1 MSNSIDYIVCMS
13 AEVPARSRRR
23 RPRLSDEA
31 AEHVRELIVSGRLEP
46 GQFIRPETMAA
57 ELDISATPMREGLLT
72 LQSEGLLRVEPRRG
86 FMVAPLS
93 AADIEDVFTGQSLLA
108 GELAA
113 RATSRM
119 GDEDLD
125 ALAAIQAELEH
136 AADTA
141 DYDEVERLNHVFH
154 RMIYSAADSPKLS
167 WMIKGSLNYAPR
179 RFFASVEGW
188 PQASAADHRAIIAG
202 LRARDAEGARAAMV
216 AHIRNAGH
224 LLAAQR

>member
-1 MSNSIDYIVCMS
+1 MS

-31 AEHVRELIVSGRLEP
+31 AEHVRELIVSGQLEP
-46 GQFIRPETMAA
+46 GQFIRPEIMAA

-86 FMVAPLS
+86 FVVAPLS

-119 GDEDLD
+119 GSDDLD
-125 ALAAIQAELEH
+125 ALVRIQTDLEK

-202 LRARDAEGARAAMV
+202 LRARDAEKARAAMV

>member
-1 MSNSIDYIVCMS
+1 MS
-13 AEVPARSRRR
+13 ADVPARTRRR

-31 AEHVRELIVSGRLEP
+31 AEHVRELIVSGQLEP

-86 FMVAPLS
+86 FMVSPLS
-93 AADIEDVFTGQSLLA
+93 ANDIEDVFVGQSLLA

-119 GDEDLD
+119 SDDELD
-125 ALAAIQAELEH
+125 ALEKIQADLEH

-154 RMIYSAADSPKLS
+154 RSIYSAAGSPKLS

-179 RFFASVEGW
+179 RFFASVDGW

-202 LRARDAEGARAAMV
+202 LRARDGEAARAAMV
-216 AHIRNAGH
+216 DHIRNAGH

>member
-1 MSNSIDYIVCMS
+1 M
-13 AEVPARSRRR
+13 
-23 RPRLSDEA
+23 
-31 AEHVRELIVSGRLEP
+31 RELIVSGQLEP

-86 FMVAPLS
+86 FMVSPLS
-93 AADIEDVFTGQSLLA
+93 ANDIEDVFVGQSLLA

-119 GDEDLD
+119 SDDDLD
-125 ALAAIQAELEH
+125 ALEKIQADLEH

-154 RMIYSAADSPKLS
+154 RSIYSAAGSPKLS

-179 RFFASVEGW
+179 RFFASVDGW

-202 LRARDAEGARAAMV
+202 LRARDGEAARAAMV
-216 AHIRNAGH
+216 DHIRNAGH

>member
-1 MSNSIDYIVCMS
+1 M
-13 AEVPARSRRR
+13 
-23 RPRLSDEA
+23 
-31 AEHVRELIVSGRLEP
+31 RELIVSGQLEP

-86 FMVAPLS
+86 FMVSPLS
-93 AADIEDVFTGQSLLA
+93 ANDIEDVFVGQSLLA

-119 GDEDLD
+119 SDDELD
-125 ALAAIQAELEH
+125 ALEKIQADLEH
-136 AADTA
+136 AAETA

-154 RMIYSAADSPKLS
+154 RSIYSAAGSPKLS

-179 RFFASVEGW
+179 RFFASVDGW

-202 LRARDAEGARAAMV
+202 LRARDGEAARAAMV
-216 AHIRNAGH
+216 DHIRNAGH

>member
-1 MSNSIDYIVCMS
+1 MGSEMCIRD
-13 AEVPARSRRR
+13 R
-23 RPRLSDEA
+23 
-31 AEHVRELIVSGRLEP
+31 
-46 GQFIRPETMAA
+46 FIRPETMAA

-86 FMVAPLS
+86 FMVSPLS
-93 AADIEDVFTGQSLLA
+93 ANDIEDVFVGQSLLA

-119 GDEDLD
+119 SDDELD
-125 ALAAIQAELEH
+125 ALEKIQADLEH

-154 RMIYSAADSPKLS
+154 RSIYSAAGSPKLS

-179 RFFASVEGW
+179 RFFASVDGW

-202 LRARDAEGARAAMV
+202 LRARDGEAARAAMV
-216 AHIRNAGH
+216 DHIRNAGR

>member
-1 MSNSIDYIVCMS
+1 MS

-31 AEHVRELIVSGRLEP
+31 AEHVRELIVSGQLEP

-119 GDEDLD
+119 GDDDLD

-202 LRARDAEGARAAMV
+202 LRARDADKARAAMV

>member
-1 MSNSIDYIVCMS
+1 MS

-31 AEHVRELIVSGRLEP
+31 AEHVRELIVSGQLEP
-46 GQFIRPETMAA
+46 GQFIRPEIMAA

-86 FMVAPLS
+86 FVVAPLS

-119 GDEDLD
+119 GSDDLD
-125 ALAAIQAELEH
+125 ALVRIQADLEK

-202 LRARDAEGARAAMV
+202 LRARDAEKARAAMV

>member
-1 MSNSIDYIVCMS
+1 M
-13 AEVPARSRRR
+13 
-23 RPRLSDEA
+23 
-31 AEHVRELIVSGRLEP
+31 RELIVSGQLEP

-86 FMVAPLS
+86 FMVSPLS
-93 AADIEDVFTGQSLLA
+93 ANDIEDVFVGQSLLA

-119 GDEDLD
+119 SDDELD
-125 ALAAIQAELEH
+125 ALEKIQADLEH

-154 RMIYSAADSPKLS
+154 RSIYSAAGSPKLS

-179 RFFASVEGW
+179 RFFASVDGW

-202 LRARDAEGARAAMV
+202 LRARDGEAARAAMV
-216 AHIRNAGH
+216 DHIRNAGR

>member
-1 MSNSIDYIVCMS
+1 
-13 AEVPARSRRR
+13 
-23 RPRLSDEA
+23 
-31 AEHVRELIVSGRLEP
+31 
-46 GQFIRPETMAA
+46 MAA

-93 AADIEDVFTGQSLLA
+93 ANDIEDVFVGQSLLA

-119 GDEDLD
+119 SDDDLD
-125 ALAAIQAELEH
+125 ALENIQADLEH

-154 RMIYSAADSPKLS
+154 RSIYSAAGSPKLS

-179 RFFASVEGW
+179 RFFASVDGW

-202 LRARDAEGARAAMV
+202 LRARDGEAARAAMV
-216 AHIRNAGH
+216 DHIRNAGH

>member
-1 MSNSIDYIVCMS
+1 MS
-13 AEVPARSRRR
+13 ADVPARTRRR

-31 AEHVRELIVSGRLEP
+31 AEHVRELIVSGQLEP

-86 FMVAPLS
+86 FMVSPLS
-93 AADIEDVFTGQSLLA
+93 ANDIEDVFVGQSLLA

-119 GDEDLD
+119 SDDELD
-125 ALAAIQAELEH
+125 ALEKIQADLEH

-154 RMIYSAADSPKLS
+154 RSIYSAAGSPKLS

-179 RFFASVEGW
+179 RFFASVDGW

-202 LRARDAEGARAAMV
+202 LRARDGEAARVAMID
-216 AHIRNAGH
+216 HIRNAGH
-224 LLAAQR
+224 LLAARR

>member
-1 MSNSIDYIVCMS
+1 MS
-13 AEVPARSRRR
+13 ADVPARTRRR

-31 AEHVRELIVSGRLEP
+31 AEHVRELIVSGQLEP

-86 FMVAPLS
+86 FMVSPLS
-93 AADIEDVFTGQSLLA
+93 ANDIEDVFVGQSLLA

-119 GDEDLD
+119 SDDELD
-125 ALAAIQAELEH
+125 ALEKIQADLEH

-154 RMIYSAADSPKLS
+154 RSIYSAAGSPKLS

-179 RFFASVEGW
+179 RFFASVDGW

-202 LRARDAEGARAAMV
+202 LRARDGEAARAAMV
-216 AHIRNAGH
+216 DHITNAGR

>member
-1 MSNSIDYIVCMS
+1 MNSIDYIVGMS

-31 AEHVRELIVSGRLEP
+31 AEHVRELIVSGQLEP
-46 GQFIRPETMAA
+46 GQFIRPEIMAA

-86 FMVAPLS
+86 FVVAPLS

-119 GDEDLD
+119 GSDDLD
-125 ALAAIQAELEH
+125 ALVRIQTDLEK

-202 LRARDAEGARAAMV
+202 LRARDAERARAAMV

>member
-1 MSNSIDYIVCMS
+1 MS
-13 AEVPARSRRR
+13 AEVPARPRRR

-31 AEHVRELIVSGRLEP
+31 AEHVRELIVSGQLEP

-57 ELDISATPMREGLLT
+57 DLDISATPMREGLLT

-93 AADIEDVFTGQSLLA
+93 ANDIEDVFVGQSLLA

-119 GDEDLD
+119 SEDDLD
-125 ALAAIQAELEH
+125 ALEKIQADLEH

-141 DYDEVERLNHVFH
+141 DYDEVERLNHEFH
-154 RMIYSAADSPKLS
+154 RLIYSAADSAKLS

-179 RFFASVEGW
+179 RFFASVDGW

-202 LRARDAEGARAAMV
+202 LRARDGEAARVAMIE
-216 AHIRNAGH
+216 HIRNAGH
-224 LLAAQR
+224 LLAARR

>member
-1 MSNSIDYIVCMS
+1 MS
-13 AEVPARSRRR
+13 ADVPARTRRR
-23 RPRLSDEA
+23 LPRLSDEA
-31 AEHVRELIVSGRLEP
+31 AEHVRELIVSGQLEP

-86 FMVAPLS
+86 FMVSPLS
-93 AADIEDVFTGQSLLA
+93 ANDIEDVFVGQSLLA

-119 GDEDLD
+119 SDDELD
-125 ALAAIQAELEH
+125 ALEKIQADLEH

-154 RMIYSAADSPKLS
+154 RSIYSAAGSPKLS

-179 RFFASVEGW
+179 RFFASVDGW

-202 LRARDAEGARAAMV
+202 LRARDGEAARAAMV
-216 AHIRNAGH
+216 DHIRNAGR

>member
-1 MSNSIDYIVCMS
+1 MS

-31 AEHVRELIVSGRLEP
+31 AEHVRELIVSGQLEP

-119 GDEDLD
+119 GDDDLD

-202 LRARDAEGARAAMV
+202 LRARDADKARAAMV
-216 AHIRNAGH
+216 AHISNAGH

>member
-1 MSNSIDYIVCMS
+1 MS

-31 AEHVRELIVSGRLEP
+31 AEHVRELIVSGQLEP

-113 RATSRM
+113 RETSRM
-119 GDEDLD
+119 GDDDLD

-202 LRARDAEGARAAMV
+202 LRARDADKARAAMV

>member
-1 MSNSIDYIVCMS
+1 MS

-31 AEHVRELIVSGRLEP
+31 AEHVRELIVSGQLEP

-119 GDEDLD
+119 GDDALD

-179 RFFASVEGW
+179 RFFASVAGW

-202 LRARDAEGARAAMV
+202 LRARDADKARAAMV

>member
-1 MSNSIDYIVCMS
+1 MS
-13 AEVPARSRRR
+13 ADVPARTRRR

-31 AEHVRELIVSGRLEP
+31 AEHVRELIVSGQLEP

-86 FMVAPLS
+86 FMVSPLS
-93 AADIEDVFTGQSLLA
+93 ANDIEDVFVGQSLLA

-119 GDEDLD
+119 SDDELD
-125 ALAAIQAELEH
+125 ALEKIQADLEH

-154 RMIYSAADSPKLS
+154 RSIYSAAGSPKLS
-167 WMIKGSLNYAPR
+167 WICLLYTSPSPR
-179 RFFASVEGW
+179 
-188 PQASAADHRAIIAG
+188 D
-202 LRARDAEGARAAMV
+202 
-216 AHIRNAGH
+216 
-224 LLAAQR
+224 

>member
-1 MSNSIDYIVCMS
+1 MS
-13 AEVPARSRRR
+13 AEVPARPRRR

-31 AEHVRELIVSGRLEP
+31 AEHVRELIVSGQLEP

-93 AADIEDVFTGQSLLA
+93 ANDIEDVFVGQSLLA

-119 GDEDLD
+119 SSC
-125 ALAAIQAELEH
+125 ALVRATRRCRWRCWHVMISVYTPAWTSAG
-136 AADTA
+136 
-141 DYDEVERLNHVFH
+141 ERLQPWAW
-154 RMIYSAADSPKLS
+154 RGCSAAT
-167 WMIKGSLNYAPR
+167 WA
-179 RFFASVEGW
+179 W
-188 PQASAADHRAIIAG
+188 
-202 LRARDAEGARAAMV
+202 
-216 AHIRNAGH
+216 
-224 LLAAQR
+224 

>member
-1 MSNSIDYIVCMS
+1 MS
-13 AEVPARSRRR
+13 ADVPARTRRR

-31 AEHVRELIVSGRLEP
+31 AEHVRELIVSGQLEP

-93 AADIEDVFTGQSLLA
+93 ANDIEDVFVGQSLLA

-119 GDEDLD
+119 SDDDLD
-125 ALAAIQAELEH
+125 ALEKIQADLEH

-154 RMIYSAADSPKLS
+154 RSIYSAAGSPKLS

-179 RFFASVEGW
+179 RFFASVDGW

-202 LRARDAEGARAAMV
+202 LRARDGEAARAAMV
-216 AHIRNAGH
+216 DHIRNAGH

>member
-1 MSNSIDYIVCMS
+1 MS
-13 AEVPARSRRR
+13 ADVPARTRRR

-31 AEHVRELIVSGRLEP
+31 AEHVRELIVSGQLEP

-86 FMVAPLS
+86 FMVSPLS
-93 AADIEDVFTGQSLLA
+93 ANDIEDVFVGQSLLA

-119 GDEDLD
+119 SDDELD
-125 ALAAIQAELEH
+125 ALEKIQADLEH

-154 RMIYSAADSPKLS
+154 RSIYSAAGSPKLS

-179 RFFASVEGW
+179 RFFASVDGW

-202 LRARDAEGARAAMV
+202 LRARDGEAARAAMV
-216 AHIRNAGH
+216 DHIRNAGR

>member
-1 MSNSIDYIVCMS
+1 
-13 AEVPARSRRR
+13 
-23 RPRLSDEA
+23 
-31 AEHVRELIVSGRLEP
+31 
-46 GQFIRPETMAA
+46 
-57 ELDISATPMREGLLT
+57 
-72 LQSEGLLRVEPRRG
+72 
-86 FMVAPLS
+86 
-93 AADIEDVFTGQSLLA
+93 
-108 GELAA
+108 
-113 RATSRM
+113 M
-119 GDEDLD
+119 GDDDLD

-202 LRARDAEGARAAMV
+202 LRARDADKARAAMV

>member
-1 MSNSIDYIVCMS
+1 MS
-13 AEVPARSRRR
+13 ADVPARTRRR

-31 AEHVRELIVSGRLEP
+31 AEHVRELIVSGQLEP

-86 FMVAPLS
+86 FMVSPLS
-93 AADIEDVFTGQSLLA
+93 ANDIEDVFVGQSLLA

-119 GDEDLD
+119 SDDDLD
-125 ALAAIQAELEH
+125 ALEKIQADLEH

-154 RMIYSAADSPKLS
+154 RSIYSAAGSPKLS

-179 RFFASVEGW
+179 RFFASVDGW

-202 LRARDAEGARAAMV
+202 LRARDGEAARAAMV
-216 AHIRNAGH
+216 DHIRNAGH

>member
-1 MSNSIDYIVCMS
+1 MS

-31 AEHVRELIVSGRLEP
+31 AEHVRELIVSGQLEP
-46 GQFIRPETMAA
+46 GQFIRPEIMAA

-86 FMVAPLS
+86 FVVAPLS

-119 GDEDLD
+119 GSDDLD
-125 ALAAIQAELEH
+125 ALVRIQTDLEK

-202 LRARDAEGARAAMV
+202 LRARDAERARAAMV